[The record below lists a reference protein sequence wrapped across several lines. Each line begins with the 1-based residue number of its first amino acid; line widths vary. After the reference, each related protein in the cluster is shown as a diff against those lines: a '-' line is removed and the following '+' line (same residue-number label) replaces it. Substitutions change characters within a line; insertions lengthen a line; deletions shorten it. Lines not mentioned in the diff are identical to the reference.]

1 MNNVLKTAGVILLVL
16 LFLHCRP
23 QHPLILRSSETTFA
37 FDAAKPTLTITSP
50 GLHKPLLLDAYHQA
64 AGFKQKSMTWS
75 PDAKQLSRSTVF
87 ADAQQRT
94 IICTETFAA
103 TPGGLSWQ
111 VEWSTP
117 ETVPFTAPLQTV
129 CHLAGDTPT
138 ARFWT
143 SWGDPT
149 QVEPVDQAIKNHK
162 QWVDPLQPQ
171 ELRDLHLVY
180 GGHKSLGGGFC
191 LPAFSV
197 LYPQQNVAWSLVQSP
212 QDTLLNMDL
221 KTSAQG
227 RFEFNRTDLRLSRH
241 RSVRHTLSLIVHEA
255 DWRAGLSWIVER
267 YPDYFN
273 PPNPNA
279 GRIAGCGLYSAYEG
293 EFDVQKFHRMGGLV
307 NWKASFDFPYMGMFI
322 PPVQD
327 RNRKWRRF
335 SMDAKQPATYTT
347 INQLARYAASMKEK
361 GFYTL
366 NYFNVTEFGA
376 WIKYPPPAS
385 PRTGQELWQDAN
397 AFLYTRLNSG
407 ILYGAQ
413 QNGGQGWDNRTAALQ
428 KHPVAGIHDKPHF
441 TWGEAVA
448 MDCGDST
455 YADYLIDQCRLHLD
469 YFPDAHGI
477 CIDRMDWLGEYNS
490 RRDDGV
496 SWVGDRPVASLYFSW
511 MQLLDRIGPMW
522 HGADKVIFCNPHV
535 NRLEL
540 MRQIDGVYNE
550 FGHIGF
556 NLNMSAFLCLRKTL
570 LAWTSTVDDLKGD
583 PDAYLQHH
591 LYMGAYPTA
600 PFPGNDHTIEPDP
613 WAESYYLDYG
623 PLFRLLVDKK
633 WVLTPHVIR
642 VKDQTAL
649 ANLFK
654 TDAGYVIPVIHG
666 TEPIAQIHLKNI
678 DLDNMISC
686 YVMYPGGR
694 SMPAFADRDG
704 NQGWQIRIPLER
716 RCAMVVI
723 GTRKN

>member
-1 MNNVLKTAGVILLVL
+1 MNNMLKTAGVILLVL
-16 LFLHCRP
+16 FSLRCRP
-23 QHPLILRSSETTFA
+23 QDPLILRSSDTAFA
-37 FDAAKPTLTITSP
+37 FNASEPTLIITSP
-50 GLHKPLLLDAYHQA
+50 GLRKPLMLNAYHQA
-64 AGFKQKSMTWS
+64 PGFKRTSMTWS
-75 PDAKQLSRSTVF
+75 QDALLPSRTTVF
-87 ADAQQRT
+87 IDARQHT
-94 IICTETFAA
+94 LICTETFAP

-111 VEWSTP
+111 VKWSTP
-117 ETVPFTAPLQTV
+117 ETDPFTAPLQTI
-129 CHLAGDTPT
+129 CRLASNDETV
-138 ARFWT
+138 RFWT
-143 SWGDPT
+143 TWGDPS
-149 QVEPVDQAIKNHK
+149 QVEPVDHAIQSCK
-162 QWVDPLQPQ
+162 QWVDPLQLQP
-171 ELRDLHLVY
+171 LRDLHLVY

-191 LPAFSV
+191 LPAFTV
-197 LYPQQNVAWSLVQSP
+197 LYPQQNAAWSLVQSP

-227 RFEFNRTDLRLSRH
+227 WFEFNRTDLRLSRS

-255 DWRAGLSWIVER
+255 DWRAALSWIVTR

-279 GRIAGCGLYSAYEG
+279 GRVAGCGLYSSYEG
-293 EFDVQKFHRMGGLV
+293 EFDVKKFHRMGGLV

-327 RNRKWRRF
+327 PNRKWRRF

-347 INQLARYAASMKEK
+347 IHQMARYAASMKEK

-376 WIKYPPPAS
+376 GIKYPPPTS
-385 PRTGQELWQDAN
+385 PMAGQELWQDAN

-413 QNGGQGWDNRTAALQ
+413 QNGGRGWDNRTAALQ
-428 KHPVAGIHDKPHF
+428 MHPVAGIHDTPHF
-441 TWGEAVA
+441 TWGDAVA

-455 YADYLIDQCRLHLD
+455 YADFLINQCRLHLN

-511 MQLLDRIGPMW
+511 IQLLDRIGPMW
-522 HGADKVIFCNPHV
+522 HGANKVIFSNPHV

-570 LAWTSTVDDLKGD
+570 LAWTSSVEDLKGD
-583 PDAYLQHH
+583 ADAYLQHH
-591 LYMGAYPTA
+591 LYMGAFPTA

-613 WAESYYLDYG
+613 WAEGYYLDYG
-623 PLFRLLVDKK
+623 PLFRLLVNKK

-642 VKDQTAL
+642 VKDQTAK
-649 ANLFK
+649 ANLFE
-654 TDAGYVIPVIHG
+654 TDAGYIIPVIHG
-666 TEPIAQIHLKNI
+666 TESTAEIHLKNI
-678 DLDNMISC
+678 DLDKMISC
-686 YVMYPGGR
+686 YVIYPGGR
-694 SMPAFADRDG
+694 TAPAFADRDG
-704 NQGWQIRIPLER
+704 SQGWKISIPLER

-723 GTRKN
+723 GTRNN